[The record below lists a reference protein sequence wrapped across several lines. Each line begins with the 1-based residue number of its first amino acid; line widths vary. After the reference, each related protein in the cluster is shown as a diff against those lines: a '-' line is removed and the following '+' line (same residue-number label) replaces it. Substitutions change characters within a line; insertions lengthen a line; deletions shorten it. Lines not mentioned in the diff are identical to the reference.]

1 MGDATT
7 SIREALSSSGS
18 GAQDAYGGLRA
29 ECEKVIRFLKGS
41 GEAPSLRVNAHQIIA
56 LLDRAEAA
64 ETRAVAAE
72 TERDRLR
79 YGWNDLVRL
88 QGMGDLNES

>member
-56 LLDRAEAA
+56 LLDRSEAA
-64 ETRAVAAE
+64 EV
-72 TERDRLR
+72 ERDRLR
-79 YGWNDLVRL
+79 AEIKERMNHG
-88 QGMGDLNES
+88 